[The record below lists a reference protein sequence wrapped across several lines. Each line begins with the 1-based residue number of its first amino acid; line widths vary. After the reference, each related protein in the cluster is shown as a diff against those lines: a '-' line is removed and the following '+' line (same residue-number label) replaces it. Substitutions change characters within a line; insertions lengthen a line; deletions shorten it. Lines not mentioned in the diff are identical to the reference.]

1 MIAIEWLRAGC
12 PAFTG
17 QSIAA
22 ALAVHGQSTSSTHHS
37 DDALFALVGGGLAQA
52 GHYRV
57 AVTGHLDNAADVAAQ
72 LGTAAPQAGDAAA
85 LAGLYGL
92 ALSRWGAEADLRL
105 VGEYAAIALDSA
117 ARTLRL
123 SRSPLRA
130 PPLHYHASRER
141 VIAASA
147 VRAIFAC
154 GIERR
159 LNDAKLADHAL
170 FNFTGE
176 GEGWYMGLHRVP
188 LGSVVE
194 FTPDREQVR
203 GYYDFGAIPEVRCA
217 STADYLA
224 EARHVLTEAT
234 RAALAGSTRPA
245 AMLSGGLDSAL
256 VATSALDLLG
266 GEQELPTFSFVPCP
280 GWHGAELPGRYG
292 DERPLVEELAAM
304 HPRLRPQFFDNPG
317 QRLDD
322 DFNAMFAA
330 TGAAPINLV
339 NLTMYHPMWRVAR
352 DMGCDRILL
361 GEFGNVTLS
370 NSGDWAFAEW
380 FARLRWG
387 RLTGALHSSF
397 DDERPLWRRFIGSA
411 VLPWVPDPVW
421 RWQRRVRGCI
431 DIFEAA
437 SPLRRDY
444 AVASGAVERAAAAGV
459 PVARHPVHD
468 RLADFRSIHHEA
480 WGEFSDIYD
489 GFEQLYGIEQ
499 RDPMAWRP
507 LLEFCA
513 GIPSDLFVRDG
524 ERRWLARELGRGV
537 LPDSIRRNRRKGLH
551 QADWHLR
558 LGRQRERLL
567 ALLTAMERV
576 PRLADMID
584 FARIRPAVENW
595 PASDAVSDHDRLVL
609 ESALPRAILLGR
621 FVAWAEGA
629 VLE

>member
-1 MIAIEWLRAGC
+1 MIAVEWLRAGS

-22 ALAVHGQSTSSTHHS
+22 ALAAHGQSTPTAHHS
-37 DDALFALVGGGLAQA
+37 DDALFALAGGGLAQA
-52 GHYRV
+52 GPYRV
-57 AVTGHLDNAADVAAQ
+57 AFTGHLDNAADVAAQ
-72 LGTAAPQAGDAAA
+72 LGTAAPRTGDAAA

-170 FNFTGE
+170 FNFSNE
-176 GEGWYMGLHRVP
+176 AEGWWQGLHRVP

-203 GYYDFGAIPEVRCA
+203 GYYDFGAIPEVRRA

-224 EARHVLTEAT
+224 EARHLLTEGT
-234 RAALAGSTRPA
+234 RAALAGSMRPA

-256 VATSALDLLG
+256 VATSALDLLD
-266 GEQELPTFSFVPCP
+266 GEQVLNTLSFIPSP
-280 GWHGAELPGRYG
+280 GWHGSERPGRYG

-322 DFNAMFAA
+322 DFDAMFAA

-339 NLTMYHPMWRVAR
+339 NLTMYHPMWRAAR

-370 NSGDWAFAEW
+370 NTGDWAFAEW

-387 RLTGALHSSF
+387 RLAGALRSSF

-431 DIFEAA
+431 DIFDTA

-444 AVASGAVERAAAAGV
+444 AIASGAVERAAAAGV

-468 RLADFRSIHHEA
+468 RLADFRAIHHEA

-499 RDPMAWRP
+499 RDPTGWRP

-551 QADWHLR
+551 QADWHFR
-558 LGRQRERLL
+558 LGRQRARLL

-576 PRLADMID
+576 PRLAEMID
-584 FARIRPAVENW
+584 FARIRPALENW
-595 PASDAVSDHDRLVL
+595 PASDAVSDHDRMVL

-621 FVAWAEGA
+621 FVAWAEGIA
-629 VLE
+629 LE